1 MWEGLTVQCRNRRAL
16 AQRRGVTWDPVPGA
30 AARSLSSACR
40 VGAEAWGRGA
50 LWPVARGR
58 GALRPVARGRGAL
71 WPVGA
76 LWRLARRRP
85 DVTFLTVFLTRSL
98 RQEQYQSLYDIVA
111 GVYPARNGR
120 AKKMA
125 KQEDQVQL
133 ENEVD
138 GAKPAA
144 NCGCPGEAQAA
155 DGPDG
160 GAKAAGPGQSAN
172 GPASPTLT
180 PSA

>member
-16 AQRRGVTWDPVPGA
+16 AQRRGVTWDPVPSA

-50 LWPVARGR
+50 LRPVARGR
-58 GALRPVARGRGAL
+58 GALRPVAWGRGAL

-76 LWRLARRRP
+76 LWRLTRRRP

>member
-50 LWPVARGR
+50 LWPV
-58 GALRPVARGRGAL
+58 
-71 WPVGA
+71 GA
-76 LWRLARRRP
+76 LWRLARRRS